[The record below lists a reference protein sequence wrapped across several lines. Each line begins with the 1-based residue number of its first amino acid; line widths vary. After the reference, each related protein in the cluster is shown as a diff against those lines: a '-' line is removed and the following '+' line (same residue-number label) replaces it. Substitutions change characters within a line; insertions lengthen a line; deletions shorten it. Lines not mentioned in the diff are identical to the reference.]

1 MAKFTQEPWRLL
13 PPAFPHAPYTIQT
26 TVHETG
32 PGTWE
37 CETIASVDSEAN
49 GRLIAAAPEM
59 YELLETATE
68 IILDFCSTQDT
79 DVFTDTFHKVTNEW
93 IELLARIDGEATN
106 E

>member
-1 MAKFTQEPWRLL
+1 MSKFTQEPWRLL

-32 PGTWE
+32 PGCWA

-49 GRLIAAAPEM
+49 GRLIVAAPAM
-59 YELLETATE
+59 YELLKLCIET
-68 IILDFCSTQDT
+68 LDEYLPFECGAS
-79 DVFTDTFHKVTNEW
+79 KVSKR
-93 IELLARIDGEATN
+93 LLARIDGEEDN

>member
-1 MAKFTQEPWRLL
+1 MSNFTQEPWKLL

-32 PGTWE
+32 PGCWA

-59 YELLETATE
+59 YELLQTIYDEAPILVGNSELDDFVAAIHE
-68 IILDFCSTQDT
+68 IR
-79 DVFTDTFHKVTNEW
+79 N
-93 IELLARIDGEATN
+93 LLARIDGEASN
-106 E
+106 D

>member
-1 MAKFTQEPWRLL
+1 MSKFTQEPWRLL

-32 PGTWE
+32 PGCWA

-49 GRLIAAAPEM
+49 GRLI
-59 YELLETATE
+59 ELLKLCIET
-68 IILDFCSTQDT
+68 LDEYLPFECGAS
-79 DVFTDTFHKVTNEW
+79 KVSKR
-93 IELLARIDGEATN
+93 LLARIDGEEDN